1 MIEVDEI
8 LEIADIYYDPNLYRN
23 TNLFSDVA
31 LPAVNEVNF
40 DGVEISD
47 SNGNHLDKFFIDYTN
62 AQQDGK
68 ETLQILTLIA
78 YIEELLSTPA
88 STNFQFHI
96 FFRELTSLNLL
107 IYMVPKWGIEPQTFA
122 LRMRCS
128 TN

>member
-62 AQQDGK
+62 AQQDGT
-68 ETLQILTLIA
+68 ETLQILTLKER
-78 YIEELLSTPA
+78 Y
-88 STNFQFHI
+88 F
-96 FFRELTSLNLL
+96 
-107 IYMVPKWGIEPQTFA
+107 
-122 LRMRCS
+122 
-128 TN
+128 